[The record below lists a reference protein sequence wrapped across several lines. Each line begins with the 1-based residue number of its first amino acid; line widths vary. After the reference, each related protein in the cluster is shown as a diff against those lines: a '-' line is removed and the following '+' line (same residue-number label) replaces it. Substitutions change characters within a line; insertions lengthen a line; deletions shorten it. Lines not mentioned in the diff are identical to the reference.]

1 MESRIAQLK
10 AQTMELVAQSISSN
24 TVGENEGRLKAMSDE
39 IKALCDMLTE
49 YRQACNAQGG
59 IESRMAEITQALENE
74 PEQSEAYDDTLVRQL
89 IDTIKV
95 VGESKLEIVFRSGL
109 AYEQEISP
117 NVRKLVRVS

>member
-1 MESRIAQLK
+1 MAGRQRISHP
-10 AQTMELVAQSISSN
+10 V
-24 TVGENEGRLKAMSDE
+24 
-39 IKALCDMLTE
+39 
-49 YRQACNAQGG
+49 
-59 IESRMAEITQALENE
+59 E